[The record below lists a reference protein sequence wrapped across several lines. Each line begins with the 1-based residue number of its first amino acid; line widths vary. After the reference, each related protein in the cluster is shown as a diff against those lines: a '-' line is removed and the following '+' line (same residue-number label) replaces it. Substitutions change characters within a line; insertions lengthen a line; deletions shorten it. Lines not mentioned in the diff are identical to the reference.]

1 MKPLNEKRLTDIE
14 TKIAYQERLISELN
28 DVLYE
33 QNQSIE
39 NLKKM
44 TQLLMNRVMEM
55 GSMLSLSESGDEKP
69 THY

>member
-69 THY
+69 PHY